1 MRCTYKRTLIYA
13 IYMVAGVYGALE
25 VLYAG
30 IVAEIP
36 CKENMHRLVCL
47 M

>member
-1 MRCTYKRTLIYA
+1 
-13 IYMVAGVYGALE
+13 MVTMVTGVYGALE

-36 CKENMHRLVCL
+36 CKENKYRLVNHVAPL
-47 M
+47 